1 MRWQAVWSPLSSR
14 DLDRIGSNSLGL
26 GEPGARSRSGTPI
39 KLYLSA
45 CIALISSTAYLACSS
60 NEPATDGGS
69 GGSGGEGAGDS
80 GEETGQAGESATGGA
95 GGSNSGGAGGS
106 NSGGAGGSNSGGAGV
121 GGTGGAGGGGSS
133 TGGGAGTG
141 STEEAGIVT
150 FDTFAFYRPA
160 LVSGADG
167 VLHLA
172 FNTNTQP
179 SNIMV
184 ASCAADCGVAANW
197 TTTVIDE
204 HQFTGQVR
212 MVVGSDNRLH
222 VLYDAS
228 DGSEQLIY
236 GTCAS
241 NCEDASSWSGVDLAS
256 LFGGGR
262 SSPTHGLPL
271 VIDEEGRL
279 SFTVDRKIYLD
290 GGVTLATCAGDCTDL
305 GNWSAG
311 TISSTGTRTSLAASG
326 TTLHQL
332 IDNADGSTTGSTL
345 GYRTCA
351 GDCTDP
357 TNWEALDD
365 LFVYDGAMPNAIAVT
380 EEGGVRI
387 VYNQGV
393 SDSGQPADV
402 KAQDNMMLIWGCDA
416 DCLERTSW
424 SGIISGAAGD
434 GVDGIAMVE
443 FGGALVLSISNSNR
457 VLTRVCTADCLLDTN
472 WSEAEID
479 TSQAMTDEYDPFV
492 YADTSCGSNQLEFAS
507 WHLTQG
513 VTAVRPNG
521 SVAFAHTAHILRTCF
536 GSSTVDYVPGYGRV
550 AYLP

>member
-1 MRWQAVWSPLSSR
+1 
-14 DLDRIGSNSLGL
+14 
-26 GEPGARSRSGTPI
+26 
-39 KLYLSA
+39 
-45 CIALISSTAYLACSS
+45 
-60 NEPATDGGS
+60 
-69 GGSGGEGAGDS
+69 
-80 GEETGQAGESATGGA
+80 
-95 GGSNSGGAGGS
+95 
-106 NSGGAGGSNSGGAGV
+106 
-121 GGTGGAGGGGSS
+121 
-133 TGGGAGTG
+133 
-141 STEEAGIVT
+141 
-150 FDTFAFYRPA
+150 
-160 LVSGADG
+160 
-167 VLHLA
+167 
-172 FNTNTQP
+172 
-179 SNIMV
+179 
-184 ASCAADCGVAANW
+184 
-197 TTTVIDE
+197 
-204 HQFTGQVR
+204 
-212 MVVGSDNRLH
+212 

-228 DGSEQLIY
+228 DDSEQLIY

-241 NCEDASSWSGVDLAS
+241 NCEDASNWTGIDLAS
-256 LFGGGR
+256 LFGGGW

-311 TISSTGTRTSLAASG
+311 TISSTGTRTSLAARG

-332 IDNADGSTTGSTL
+332 IDNADASTTGSAL

-351 GDCTDP
+351 DNCTDP
-357 TNWEALDD
+357 ANWAALDN

-380 EEGGVRI
+380 AEGGVRI

-416 DCLERTSW
+416 DCLEPTSW
-424 SGIISGAAGD
+424 SGFISGAAGD

-443 FGGALVLSISNSNR
+443 FDGALVLSISNSNR
-457 VLTRVCTADCLLDTN
+457 VLTRVCEADCLLDTN

-479 TSQAMTDEYDPFV
+479 TSEAMTNDYDPFV
-492 YADTSCGSNQLEFAS
+492 YADSSCGSNELEFAS

-536 GSSTVDYVPGYGRV
+536 GSSTVDYLPGYGRV